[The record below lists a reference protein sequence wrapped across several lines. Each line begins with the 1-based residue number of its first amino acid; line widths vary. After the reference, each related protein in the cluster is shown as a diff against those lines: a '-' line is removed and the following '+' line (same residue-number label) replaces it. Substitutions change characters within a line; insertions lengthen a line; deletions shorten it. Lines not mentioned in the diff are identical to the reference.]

1 MLVSCHNYVTKWFF
15 AISPYE
21 HEHALPSF
29 LQARTFSNCKCDLP
43 LMESPDLEIHTNEQL
58 KSKVLT
64 AFVYAFST
72 FQRNFRDSDFNS
84 HFKTESFQ
92 NFSDK

>member
-1 MLVSCHNYVTKWFF
+1 MLVSSHNYETKRFF

-21 HEHALPSF
+21 HEHTLPPF
-29 LQARTFSNCKCDLP
+29 VQAKTITYCKRDLP

-64 AFVYAFST
+64 AFVYAFFHLSKK
-72 FQRNFRDSDFNS
+72 F
-84 HFKTESFQ
+84 
-92 NFSDK
+92 